1 MTQTHTIAV
10 LRGDGIGPEVIESA
24 LSVLSACTPIKVKE
38 ALIGGAAIDATG
50 DPLPPETLD
59 LCLRSDAILLGAVGG
74 PRWNGPRRAEEGLLR
89 LRQSLGLYA
98 NLRPARYRGLPTP
111 LRESLVRGA
120 DIMVVRD
127 LAGGVYYGEPR
138 GSTATD
144 AFNTW
149 RQSAEQVRRVAHVA
163 FHLARTRRQR
173 VTSVDKANV
182 LEASRLWRTVVT
194 EVAREYPDVE
204 LEHLYVDAAS
214 FELLRAP
221 ARFDVVLAENLFGD
235 ILSDE
240 IAAVVGSIGLL
251 PSASFGD
258 GPSLYEPVHGSAPTL
273 VGRNI
278 ANPAGAILAA
288 AMMLEHSFRR
298 PDLARG
304 IEDAVSATLREVRT
318 PDVGGNA
325 STGDVTTEVMWNL
338 SWLRWADVAD
348 DDATRTD
355 WAV

>member
-1 MTQTHTIAV
+1 MTHTIAV

-24 LSVLSACTPIKVKE
+24 LSVLSACAPIKVKE
-38 ALIGGAAIDATG
+38 GLIGGAAIDATG
-50 DPLPPETLD
+50 DPLPPETLE
-59 LCLRSDAILLGAVGG
+59 LCLRSDAVLLGAVGG
-74 PRWNGPRRAEEGLLR
+74 PQWQGPRRAEEGLLR

-111 LRESLVRGA
+111 LREGLVRGA
-120 DIMVVRD
+120 DMLVVRD

-138 GSTATD
+138 GATATE

-149 RQSAEQVRRVAHVA
+149 RQTAEQVRRVAHVA
-163 FHLARTRRQR
+163 FRLARTRRQR

-182 LEASRLWRTVVT
+182 LEACRLWRAVVT
-194 EVAREYPDVE
+194 EVAKEYPDVE
-204 LEHLYVDAAS
+204 LEHLYVDAAA
-214 FELLRAP
+214 FELIRTP

-240 IAAVVGSIGLL
+240 LAAVVGSIGLL

-258 GPSLYEPVHGSAPTL
+258 GPYLYEPVHGSAPTL

-288 AMMLEHSFRR
+288 AMMLEHSFHR
-298 PDLARG
+298 PDLARRL
-304 IEDAVSATLREVRT
+304 EDAVSATLKAVRT
-318 PDVGGNA
+318 PDVGGDH
-325 STGDVTTEVMWNL
+325 STSDVTAEVMRNL
-338 SWLRWADVAD
+338 SWLRWVNVSEEDG
-348 DDATRTD
+348 TTSD